1 MLAVG
6 ELPEGVNSDN
16 LTWVHLREYPNQL
29 TVAPP
34 DPNELYPLAW
44 EIPLDDVYLD
54 GQKLPR
60 STLSPSDISLTA
72 LVDTVG
78 HPHNRNL
85 VVRLK
90 ISFLL

>member
-1 MLAVG
+1 MLAIG

-16 LTWVHLREYPNQL
+16 LTWVNLRGYPSQL
-29 TVAPP
+29 TPP

-44 EIPLDDVYLD
+44 EVPLDDVYLD

-78 HPHNRNL
+78 HPHNRHL
-85 VVRLK
+85 VV
-90 ISFLL
+90 